1 MVSESLTIGTVA
13 KQAGV
18 GVETI
23 RFYQREGLIIE
34 PPKPETG
41 YRVYLPDTIARLRFV
56 NRAKELGFTLSE
68 ISLLLE
74 LDSSDCSITQQVA
87 EQKLEL
93 IQSKI
98 KDLKAISHA
107 LKSLIRACE
116 TNESRQSCPI
126 ISSFSD

>member
-98 KDLKAISHA
+98 KDLKAMSHA
-107 LKSLIRACE
+107 LKSLIRACKS
-116 TNESRQSCPI
+116 NDSRHSCPT
-126 ISSFSD
+126 ISSLSE